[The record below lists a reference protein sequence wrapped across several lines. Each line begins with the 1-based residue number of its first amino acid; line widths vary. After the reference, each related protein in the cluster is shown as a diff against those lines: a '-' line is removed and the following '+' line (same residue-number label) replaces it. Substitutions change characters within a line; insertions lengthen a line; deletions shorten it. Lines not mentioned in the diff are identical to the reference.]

1 MIILS
6 TQEYIDKA
14 FSGQEFFCYV
24 LIDEKLVLNCEG
36 SDAKIDEAI
45 KRGYRIQNVPMKGG
59 GIVMS
64 GGDIAFGFM
73 TTKIGEN
80 YRKIV
85 LGHIANKLKE
95 KGLNAEC
102 NNNDVTVDGY
112 KVVGYAQSDLS
123 NQHPYLCVAIAVSM
137 NVNLDDIKA
146 ICTKDMKKIPGS
158 LSDYGI
164 TREDMVEIFNEIES
178 NIIRHK

>member
-24 LIDEKLVLNCEG
+24 PIDEKLVLNCIG

-45 KRGYRIQNVPMKGG
+45 ERGYRIQNVPMQGG

-64 GGDIAFGFM
+64 NGDIAFGFM
-73 TTKIGEN
+73 TTKIREN
-80 YRKIV
+80 YREIV

-102 NNNDVTVDGY
+102 NSNDVTVDGY
-112 KVVGYAQSDLS
+112 KVIGYAQSELR
-123 NQHPYLCVAIAVSM
+123 PYLCVAIAVSM
-137 NVNLDDIKA
+137 NANIEDIRA
-146 ICTKDMKKIPGS
+146 ICTKEMKKIPGS
-158 LSDYGI
+158 LTDYNI
-164 TREDMVEIFNEIES
+164 TRADMIDLFKEIED
-178 NIIRHK
+178 IINYI